1 MGISIND
8 VLGLGSTGPIAAA
21 FGENWFFCAIDASGK
36 QQIFCWDRNSSSA
49 SSSSA
54 VSSRFSSVP
63 SLASLSGGDGFLCGI
78 SSNTSKAYC
87 WSSIDPGMDL
97 VPPSFRNTD
106 YSKIASGA
114 NHVCAVRGFYGS
126 SSEMGSVD
134 CWAIGGKLNKSNQ
147 PTRFDA
153 FTSGV
158 IVGGIVSG
166 EGFSCG
172 GVGEKGIV
180 CWGPRAGHLR
190 VLASSGVYVGLAA
203 SRDAICAISGGLGE
217 LKCWGEFSSF
227 DGVPG
232 GIRFVA
238 LTAGA
243 QHFCGIREDDHGIE
257 CWGRNDLALVPKGSS
272 GFLAIAASDFITCG
286 VREDDLIIDCW
297 GSQGSLPSD
306 YSPPLQ
312 LCSPGLCTAGTCGEN
327 KFAFNASILS
337 VPDLTSLCVRRDLKI
352 CSPCGL
358 NCSKGFFPS
367 SACSENAD
375 RVCTACSLCQNSSC
389 WDVCG
394 LMSTS
399 ETQQQRQRQIQMLAI
414 VIGSSISGLVLLLL
428 AWCLL
433 PCRTTVRKEI
443 QKKKQCTSCIGKPEV
458 EVDTTAD
465 AQPTLSLVPCIGT
478 AQVFRLS
485 DLKDATNG
493 FKEFNELGRGKYGF
507 VYKAILSDGQQVAV
521 KRANAATIIHI
532 NNREFESEL
541 EVLCKIRHSNIVNL
555 LGYCEEMGE
564 RLLVYEYM
572 PHGTLYDH
580 LHGELS
586 PLNWTLRLKISYQA
600 ARGLEYLHKDCMPP
614 IDQSGDLVS
623 DIYSFG
629 IVLLEILSG
638 RKCHDKDYTPSSIV
652 DWARPLIRQ
661 GKAAAIIDRGVALP
675 RNVEP
680 LLKLAEISELALKED
695 HNQRPA
701 MSDLVFDD
709 TINDPCGPLVDCI
722 WQTFTILL
730 ETRMGSLR
738 MYQKD
743 FYGDRDGFLHVV
755 WGTSIGRDVFLHI
768 VRRTSVDTVSRV
780 IGVGYDRATD
790 PNFTGG
796 IHCTP
801 ICYLR
806 VGIHAFPFEQLPA
819 LFP

>member
-1 MGISIND
+1 M
-8 VLGLGSTGPIAAA
+8 
-21 FGENWFFCAIDASGK
+21 
-36 QQIFCWDRNSSSA
+36 
-49 SSSSA
+49 
-54 VSSRFSSVP
+54 RF
-63 SLASLSGGDGFLCGI
+63 AR
-78 SSNTSKAYC
+78 
-87 WSSIDPGMDL
+87 
-97 VPPSFRNTD
+97 FRE
-106 YSKIASGA
+106 
-114 NHVCAVRGFYGS
+114 VRGG
-126 SSEMGSVD
+126 EM
-134 CWAIGGKLNKSNQ
+134 
-147 PTRFDA
+147 
-153 FTSGV
+153 
-158 IVGGIVSG
+158 
-166 EGFSCG
+166 
-172 GVGEKGIV
+172 
-180 CWGPRAGHLR
+180 
-190 VLASSGVYVGLAA
+190 
-203 SRDAICAISGGLGE
+203 LGE
-217 LKCWGEFSSF
+217 LSSF
-227 DGVPG
+227 EGVPV

-257 CWGRNDLALVPKGSS
+257 CWGRNYLALVPKGSS

-297 GSQGSLPSD
+297 GSQGPLPSD

-312 LCSPGLCTAGTCGEN
+312 LCGPGLCTAGACGEN
-327 KFAFNASILS
+327 KFAFNASILN

-352 CSPCGL
+352 CSPCGF

-367 SACSENAD
+367 SACTENAD

-399 ETQQQRQRQIQMLAI
+399 ETQQERRRRIQMLAI

-433 PCRTTVRKEI
+433 PCKTTVRKEI
-443 QKKKQCTSCIGKPEV
+443 QRKKQCTSCIGKPEV

-465 AQPTLSLVPCIGT
+465 AQPTLSSVPCIGT

-541 EVLCKIRHSNIVNL
+541 EVLCKIRHFNIVNL

-586 PLNWTLRLKISYQA
+586 PLNWSLRLKISYQA

-614 IDQSGDLVS
+614 IVHCNIKSSNILLDSEWGARIADFGLLSTCNKDRSGDLVS
-623 DIYSFG
+623 DVYSFG

-638 RKCHDKDYTPSSIV
+638 RKAHDKDYTPSSIV
-652 DWARPLIRQ
+652 DWALPLIRQ

-675 RNVEP
+675 RIVEP
-680 LLKLAEISELALKED
+680 LLKLAEISEVALKED
-695 HNQRPA
+695 PNQRPT
-701 MSDLVFDD
+701 MPDLVMLLE
-709 TINDPCGPLVDCI
+709 PLVKSGL
-722 WQTFTILL
+722 TF
-730 ETRMGSLR
+730 
-738 MYQKD
+738 
-743 FYGDRDGFLHVV
+743 
-755 WGTSIGRDVFLHI
+755 
-768 VRRTSVDTVSRV
+768 
-780 IGVGYDRATD
+780 
-790 PNFTGG
+790 
-796 IHCTP
+796 
-801 ICYLR
+801 
-806 VGIHAFPFEQLPA
+806 
-819 LFP
+819 